1 MRRHFGGQPA
11 DDRADDIG
19 EQNDGEQRARNF
31 TFGVA
36 RTRQEFLNEQCDNQ
50 KQGQNHS
57 AEPQRYGRPMNLYAC
72 LSREVE
78 KKQAGRYQDR
88 PGQEESRAKYQGDAV
103 LRALKAN
110 QRDGGKNEGEKA
122 SDNLEVA
129 LKGGVGINRYR
140 PDPQGEQ
147 QNRQEGDDMPEGRG
161 RTTASGFEI
170 GFAHIV
176 FLAGGRITYLIR
188 PLNPAWSFAES
199 GGV

>member
-1 MRRHFGGQPA
+1 
-11 DDRADDIG
+11 
-19 EQNDGEQRARNF
+19 
-31 TFGVA
+31 
-36 RTRQEFLNEQCDNQ
+36 
-50 KQGQNHS
+50 
-57 AEPQRYGRPMNLYAC
+57 MNLNAG

-88 PGQEESRAKYQGDAV
+88 PGQEESRAKYQRDAV

-129 LKGGVGINRYR
+129 LKGGVGINGYR

-161 RTTASGFEI
+161 RATASGFEI

-176 FLAGGRITYLIR
+176 FLAVGRITYLIR